1 MIQKYSNGR
10 PTNNDDFD
18 YLFISNMDIDSEKRD
33 TIVNSACSGNDDII
47 LLSGKQGI
55 LVFIY
60 GILIKL
66 SLSVKRGKILPFG
79 TIYSKNAYDYLV
91 SKNMT
96 PTEGKNMI
104 LGNAMLLKNRSFQ
117 YMLLNTGIKCSET
130 ITFRDF
136 LDLTIKRGNMLK
148 YVLVGI
154 SGVAVNEGIL
164 LMLHGILGR
173 DLSILPAIEIS
184 IIWNFIFNNKFTFHG
199 RGHFY
204 MRLAKY
210 NAFNLIGFGA
220 NLGVY
225 YSAIF
230 YKTNIYVADF
240 LGILVAFIITY
251 TTATLIVW

>member
-1 MIQKYSNGR
+1 MIQKYRNGKV
-10 PTNNDDFD
+10 TYNDDFD
-18 YLFISNMDIDSEKRD
+18 YILISNVKIEDEKRNA
-33 TIVNSACSGNDDII
+33 IVNSAYSDNNDFI
-47 LLSGKQGI
+47 LLFGKQGV

-66 SLSVKRGKILPFG
+66 SLSIKRGKILPFG

-96 PTEGKNMI
+96 PDQGKNMI

-117 YMLLNTGIKCSET
+117 YNIVNTGIKCSET

-136 LDLTIKRGNMLK
+136 LDLTIKRGNMFK
-148 YVLVGI
+148 YIIVGI
-154 SGVAVNEGIL
+154 SGVVVNEVIL
-164 LMLHGILGR
+164 LMLHSVLGR

-184 IIWNFIFNNKFTFHG
+184 IIWNFVLNNRYTFRG

>member
-1 MIQKYSNGR
+1 MIQKYSNGK
-10 PTNNDDFD
+10 PTYNDDFD
-18 YLFISNMDIDSEKRD
+18 YILVSNVKIEGDRRD
-33 TIVNSACSGNDDII
+33 AIVNSAYSANDDIV
-47 LLSGKQGI
+47 LLFGKQG
-55 LVFIY
+55 LLTFIY

-66 SLSVKRGKILPFG
+66 SLSVKRGKMLPFG
-79 TIYSKNAYDYLV
+79 TVYSRNAYDYLI
-91 SKNMT
+91 SKNLT
-96 PTEGKNMI
+96 PEPGKNMV

-117 YMLLNTGIKCSET
+117 YNIVNTGIICRDT
-130 ITFRDF
+130 ITFGDF
-136 LDLTIKRGNMLK
+136 LDLTIRRGNMFK

-154 SGVAVNEGIL
+154 SGVIVNEAIL
-164 LMLHGILGR
+164 LMLHGIIGR

-184 IIWNFIFNNKFTFHG
+184 IIWNFILNNKFTFGG

-225 YSAIF
+225 YSALF